1 MVNLSYYHNVQWD
14 DISQENLPWWINV
27 KNQAPMEGIGMKVR
41 TGTVV
46 QLVRENC
53 AGSWDGNKEAH
64 LLYNFVLLLSTNTYS
79 LFQSTFFSH
88 VAASKGDTNQFL
100 LSPVSVIQTAEIFVI
115 HQNQGEYLAVKRLPC
130 RDLTPAASK
139 YIIEKEAESLTPS
152 GLYSLQTC
160 AFPCW
165 SCPSRFVDNSLWDID
180 TESMIT

>member
-1 MVNLSYYHNVQWD
+1 MINQCKEPSSYGGNRH
-14 DISQENLPWWINV
+14 EG
-27 KNQAPMEGIGMKVR
+27 KNWNSSLVGQRKLCWELGWKQRGSSSLQLCSF
-41 TGTVV
+41 TV
-46 QLVRENC
+46 
-53 AGSWDGNKEAH
+53 
-64 LLYNFVLLLSTNTYS
+64 NTYS

-88 VAASKGDTNQFL
+88 GAASKRDTNQFL

-160 AFPCW
+160 AFACW